1 MHAYT
6 ASGVV
11 LALLAARAVI
21 ENDFRAAFFW
31 LWLQVVVD
39 ATDGLLARRARVAE
53 RLPWFDGAA
62 LDQIVDYLTYVF
74 VPALLVWRAALVP
87 GAWAIPVASLMLLAS
102 AYGFNRA
109 DAKTS
114 DHFFTGWPSYWN
126 VVAFYLLALEWPP
139 VFNAAVLVVF
149 AMLVFIPIR
158 YIYPSRMPVL
168 RVTTN
173 ALGVV
178 WAALMLVMLWQY
190 PAVSR
195 VVLWASLVY
204 VVYYHGLSLALHVA
218 RGRGQFREGV

>member
-1 MHAYT
+1 MSAWLVHAYT

-31 LWLQVVVD
+31 LSLQVVVD

-87 GAWAIPVASLMLLAS
+87 GTWAIPVASLMLLAS
-102 AYGFNRA
+102 AYGFNRT

-126 VVAFYLLALEWPP
+126 VVTFYLLVLDWPSL
-139 VFNAAVLVVF
+139 VNAAVLVAF
-149 AMLVFIPIR
+149 AILVFIPIR
-158 YIYPSRMPVL
+158 YVYPSRTPIL
-168 RVTTN
+168 KVTTN
-173 ALGVV
+173 ALAAV
-178 WAALMLVMLWQY
+178 WAILVLVMLWQY
-190 PAVSR
+190 PAVSPP
-195 VVLWASLVY
+195 VLWASLVFPAYYY
-204 VVYYHGLSLALHVA
+204 VLSFTL
-218 RGRGQFREGV
+218 QFRAGV

>member
-1 MHAYT
+1 LVHAYT

-11 LALLAARAVI
+11 LALLAALAVI

-31 LWLQVVVD
+31 LSLQVAVD

-87 GAWAIPVASLMLLAS
+87 DAWAIPVASLMLLAS

-126 VVAFYLLALEWPP
+126 VVTFYLLVLQWPG
-139 VFNAAVLVVF
+139 VVNAAVLVTF
-149 AMLVFIPIR
+149 AILVFVPVR
-158 YIYPSRMPVL
+158 YVYPSRTPLL
-168 RVTTN
+168 RVATN
-173 ALGVV
+173 VLGAV

-195 VVLWASLVY
+195 AALWTSFVFPL
-204 VVYYHGLSLALHVA
+204 YYHALSFALHMRTTRTAVT
-218 RGRGQFREGV
+218 